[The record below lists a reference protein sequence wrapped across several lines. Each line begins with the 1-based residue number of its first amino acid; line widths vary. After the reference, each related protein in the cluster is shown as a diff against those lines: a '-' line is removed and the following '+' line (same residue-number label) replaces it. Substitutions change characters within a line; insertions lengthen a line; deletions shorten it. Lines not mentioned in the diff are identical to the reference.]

1 MRHCTTEVKGVQTWH
16 ANYLENSPFTRKD
29 KHDARNKNI
38 NSFTLSSILRRAWF
52 TACKAQSNHLFPYFF
67 GPWVYLGCQTSYL
80 KFSPGFSPT
89 VHCTFPPSISI
100 HCALPWKLFLEIS
113 SEIRKIFNIFSKQI
127 LCVFTSP
134 KSKYRW
140 HWIWN
145 ATFECFQESG
155 IEPADFRLLK
165 GFPFCHVSFN
175 SSSRWGVQLIP
186 K

>member
-1 MRHCTTEVKGVQTWH
+1 MLEARTSTVSHSVPFWEPGSLPVK
-16 ANYLENSPFTRKD
+16 RKV
-29 KHDARNKNI
+29 KI
-38 NSFTLSSILRRAWF
+38 
-52 TACKAQSNHLFPYFF
+52 YFHISLDHR
-67 GPWVYLGCQTSYL
+67 VYLGCQTSYL

-165 GFPFCHVSFN
+165 GFPFCPVSFN
-175 SSSRWGVQLIP
+175 SSSRWVDGGSTHP
-186 K
+186 KMIWRYNFWVG

>member
-1 MRHCTTEVKGVQTWH
+1 MPGTRTSTVSHSVPFWEPGSLHVK
-16 ANYLENSPFTRKD
+16 RKV
-29 KHDARNKNI
+29 I
-38 NSFTLSSILRRAWF
+38 I
-52 TACKAQSNHLFPYFF
+52 YFHISLDHR
-67 GPWVYLGCQTSYL
+67 VYLGCQTSYL

-145 ATFECFQESG
+145 ATLNVFKKVGLSRR
-155 IEPADFRLLK
+155 ISDFWKDFHSAL
-165 GFPFCHVSFN
+165 
-175 SSSRWGVQLIP
+175 SRSTRPHGGWMGVQLIP
-186 K
+186 KWYEDIIFELGK

>member
-1 MRHCTTEVKGVQTWH
+1 MPETRTSTVSHSVPFWGEPGSLPVK
-16 ANYLENSPFTRKD
+16 RKV
-29 KHDARNKNI
+29 I
-38 NSFTLSSILRRAWF
+38 I
-52 TACKAQSNHLFPYFF
+52 YFHIF
-67 GPWVYLGCQTSYL
+67 FYHRVYLGCQTSYL

-175 SSSRWGVQLIP
+175 SSSRWGDGGSTHP
-186 K
+186 KMIWRYHFWVG